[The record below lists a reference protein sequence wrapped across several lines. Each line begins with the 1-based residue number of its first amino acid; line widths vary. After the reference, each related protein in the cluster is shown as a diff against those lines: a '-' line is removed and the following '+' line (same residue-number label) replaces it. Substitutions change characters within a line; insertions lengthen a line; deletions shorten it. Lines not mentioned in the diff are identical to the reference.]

1 MKFVFDLDGTICFK
15 GEPLS
20 KEICQALDAC
30 MEKGHE
36 IIFASAR
43 PIRDLLPV
51 LPKDYHGFRMIGGNG
66 AFTYENEKVNVHTF
80 EEETVHRIK
89 EIIEENQLTYLI
101 DSDWDYSYTG
111 DHHHP
116 IFRNLDPDKRAVNKE
131 LNELRVITKVVL
143 FTTDNRIRQKLSQLP
158 VTLYEHGNEALL
170 DISPQGIHK
179 MVGLMQ
185 MGVRPGE
192 FVAFGNDQNDLS
204 LFQNAAYSVC
214 VGQHPVKES
223 ASTVIDRDEV
233 SFTIKEIGRK
243 PPVAEPAL

>member
-89 EIIEENQLTYLI
+89 EIIEENQLTSI
-101 DSDWDYSYTG
+101 
-111 DHHHP
+111 
-116 IFRNLDPDKRAVNKE
+116 
-131 LNELRVITKVVL
+131 
-143 FTTDNRIRQKLSQLP
+143 
-158 VTLYEHGNEALL
+158 
-170 DISPQGIHK
+170 
-179 MVGLMQ
+179 
-185 MGVRPGE
+185 
-192 FVAFGNDQNDLS
+192 
-204 LFQNAAYSVC
+204 
-214 VGQHPVKES
+214 
-223 ASTVIDRDEV
+223 
-233 SFTIKEIGRK
+233 
-243 PPVAEPAL
+243 